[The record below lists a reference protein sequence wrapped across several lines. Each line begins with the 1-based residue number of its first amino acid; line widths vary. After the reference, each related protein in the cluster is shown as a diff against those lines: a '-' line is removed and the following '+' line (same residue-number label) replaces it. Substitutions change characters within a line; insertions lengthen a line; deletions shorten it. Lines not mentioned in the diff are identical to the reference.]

1 MNDTVFRAKSE
12 PAPPQETPQMTKDNV
27 VIPGQVDVEAP
38 FSDYEQ
44 EHGKP
49 FLVDH
54 YELGNMWNRTDM
66 YSEAFVPEVNAINTY
81 LDHIIG
87 RGDIGNTPEAVKSE
101 LKKIEKIINVRSD
114 QKKSIRIGMVAEYVK
129 FLMKSENI
137 KMESAKYG
145 MI

>member
-1 MNDTVFRAKSE
+1 MNDTVFRTKSE
-12 PAPPQETPQMTKDNV
+12 PTPPQETPQMSEDRTAN
-27 VIPGQVDVEAP
+27 PGEVSVEPP
-38 FSDYEQ
+38 FTEYEK
-44 EHGKP
+44 EHGHP

-66 YSEAFVPEVNAINTY
+66 YSQAYVPEVETVNEY
-81 LDHIIG
+81 LQHIIS
-87 RGDIGNTPEAVKSE
+87 RGDIGDTPEAVANE
-101 LKKIEKIINVRSD
+101 LKKIEKMINVRKD
-114 QKKSIRIGMVAEYVK
+114 QKKSVRIGMVAEYVK